1 MGVPRKPC
9 AHWGESEARQKR
21 ANESRPKRR
30 LLQPAKPT
38 EDQKPHS
45 RSQRLT
51 TQFLKDKQITHLPN
65 PRTAAS
71 PSLSAQRRE
80 EAAALTQTALPRAA
94 GPAAAVCPLG
104 TRPSRAALCLPVT
117 RQGHHTHSLQ
127 SLLFI
132 PDHLVSAHIW
142 VFCFCSRNPPRGSN
156 F

>member
-80 EAAALTQTALPRAA
+80 EAAALAQTALPRAA
-94 GPAAAVCPLG
+94 GPAAAVCPPG
-104 TRPSRAALCLPVT
+104 HQAIASSTVSPRDPARAPHSQPAKSAL
-117 RQGHHTHSLQ
+117 HT
-127 SLLFI
+127 
-132 PDHLVSAHIW
+132 
-142 VFCFCSRNPPRGSN
+142 
-156 F
+156 